1 MIAAALAL
9 AVIASPVLA
18 QDTTARADSIRR
30 MKAEQQPL
38 PIDPRER
45 HADSVDDAAAAHIL
59 AIARTRGNAVIW
71 NAMRRSAN
79 PAVRARLIQ
88 SLAAHGIAAATIV
101 RRLDS
106 ATDPGE
112 RAALIRALAQFP
124 ANQISPA
131 DRRLLT
137 RLYATDPDAE
147 VHSSIA
153 WLRLVPPQRPR
164 PPSLEE
170 PALSAAKG
178 RGGQGVRT
186 QTAAR
191 QWEDIVQGYT
201 MITLRPRG
209 PFRMGAPPSEARSDS
224 NELPHEVRIPRAFAI
239 ASTEVSVAQFQRFLT
254 ETNRR
259 AAWLGAVHARWPNHP
274 SPEIFVSDTTRAQF
288 AVTWYEAAQYCN
300 WLSAKAGIPK
310 DQWVYPDSIG
320 PGMALPADYLHR
332 TGYRLPTEAEWE
344 FAARGGNSA
353 AHFFGEGVALLD
365 QYAWY
370 FVNSSLHGWPVGT
383 KQPNQYG
390 LFDIY
395 GNAWEWIN
403 DRWIDYG
410 DRGARPP
417 SPEWRGGQGVR
428 IDDEDTVLVVSDS
441 TPRIRRGGSW
451 SYDKETTRSAH
462 RGAPGGYRPGD
473 RKDSVGFRVART
485 IP

>member
-1 MIAAALAL
+1 M
-9 AVIASPVLA
+9 ASSALA
-18 QDTTARADSIRR
+18 QDTTARTDSIRR
-30 MKAEQQPL
+30 LKAEQQPL
-38 PIDPRER
+38 PLDPRER
-45 HADSVDDAAAAHIL
+45 HADSLDDAATLHIL
-59 AIARTRGNAVIW
+59 AMVQTRGYGVVW

-88 SLAAHGIAAATIV
+88 SLAAHGITVGAIV
-101 RRLDS
+101 HRFETT
-106 ATDPGE
+106 TDAGE
-112 RAALIRALAQFP
+112 RAALIRALGQFP
-124 ANQISPA
+124 EDQISA
-131 DRRLLT
+131 QDRQRIVTTLT
-137 RLYATDPDAE
+137 RHYTTDPDAE

-153 WLRLVPPQRPR
+153 WLGVVQAQR
-164 PPSLEE
+164 PPSPER
-170 PALSAAKG
+170 
-178 RGGQGVRT
+178 RGGQGVRWDENVLG
-186 QTAAR
+186 Q
-191 QWEDIVQGYT
+191 T
-201 MITLRPRG
+201 MITIRPQG
-209 PFRMGAPPSEARSDS
+209 PFRMGAPPAEARSVP

-259 AAWLGAVHARWPNHP
+259 EAWLGAVHARWPNHP
-274 SPEIFVSDTTRAQF
+274 SPEIFVSDSTRAQF
-288 AVTWYEAAQYCN
+288 AVTWYEAAEYCN
-300 WLSAKAGIPK
+300 WLSDKAGIPK

-320 PGMALPADYLHR
+320 PGMTLPANYLHR

-344 FAARGGNSA
+344 FAARAGNGA
-353 AHFFGEGVALLD
+353 AHFFGDGVALLD

-390 LFDIY
+390 LFDMY

-403 DRWIDYG
+403 DRWLDYR
-410 DRGARPP
+410 D
-417 SPEWRGGQGVR
+417 QGVR
-428 IDDEDTVLVVSDS
+428 TDDEDTTLMVSDS

-485 IP
+485 VLR